1 MASSIFGQQ
10 QGNSILSAVNQLK
23 AMSNGDP
30 QALYDSMYQNDPR
43 FRQFAD
49 SMQCKTPQQAFQ
61 EMGFDFNLAQS
72 FLR

>member
-1 MASSIFGQQ
+1 MASSIFGQP
-10 QGNSILSAVNQLK
+10 QGNTILGAVNQLK
-23 AMSNGDP
+23 AMANGNP

-49 SMQCKTPQQAFQ
+49 SMQGKTPEQAFQ
-61 EMGFDFNLAQS
+61 EMGYDFDLAQS